1 MQPDQQTP
9 QQQTQP
15 QLTTTVEA
23 KQTKVQYMTGIWR
36 WNTLDAILEWGADN
50 RIRLHLLD
58 SQGQQGTVLFDCA
71 PQEVKKFQTGT
82 GIGNIYLQ
90 DGRRFSLVFPSP
102 VYGMQL
108 ASAGTN
114 LVGGPI
120 GVAAG
125 MAIDKRAAEIEES
138 TDIIWWT
145 NRLAEYGVKGFQ
157 MSAKRMYNLDKIGLR
172 ISLIIFGALTLFA
185 FGLVFVIMMN
195 N

>member
-71 PQEVKKFQTGT
+71 PQEIKKFSTGA
-82 GIGNIYLQ
+82 GIGNLYLM

-102 VYGMQL
+102 VYAMQM
-108 ASAGTN
+108 ASAGAN

-120 GVAAG
+120 GLAAG
-125 MAIDKRAAEIEES
+125 TAINKRAAEVEEL

-145 NRLAEYGVKGFQ
+145 NRLAKYGVKGFQ
-157 MSAKRMYNLDKIGLR
+157 MSAKRAYNIDKMGWR
-172 ISLIIFGALTLFA
+172 VFGIVLGVLTLFA
-185 FGLVFVIMMN
+185 FGIVIVIMMGN
-195 N
+195 